1 MSNRETSQ
9 AGALN
14 MVALALLAIVICAVA
29 VLLMP
34 AHASTEVSVAA
45 DATYAHA
52 DSDTNAADAGY
63 LPAQV
68 VSQGEDAAPVVDM
81 TY

>member
-1 MSNRETSQ
+1 MNNRETRE
-9 AGALN
+9 AGPFN

-34 AHASTEVSVAA
+34 AHASTEASAA
-45 DATYAHA
+45 PDATYTNA
-52 DSDTNAADAGY
+52 DTNAADAGY

-68 VSQGEDAAPVVDM
+68 ASQGKDAAPVVDM

>member
-1 MSNRETSQ
+1 MSNRENSQ
-9 AGALN
+9 TGALN
-14 MVALALLAIVICAVA
+14 MAALALLAIVICAVA

-34 AHASTEVSVAA
+34 AHAGTEVSTAP
-45 DATYAHA
+45 DATYASA

-68 VSQGEDAAPVVDM
+68 ASQGKDAAPVVDM

>member
-1 MSNRETSQ
+1 MSNRETTQ
-9 AGALN
+9 AGPFN

-34 AHASTEVSVAA
+34 AHAGTEVSAAA
-45 DATYAHA
+45 DAAYANA
-52 DSDTNAADAGY
+52 GSDTNVADAGY

-68 VSQGEDAAPVVDM
+68 ASQGKDAAPVVDM